1 MNSWGA
7 KFRFWKML
15 CLAGCEVAIFAS
27 FLSAQTSEHVPE
39 SRPLCCVGYHY
50 PAQQSELYS
59 QVEAFIKL
67 SPSAPAFDDIQ
78 AIFVPSAP
86 YIYVGSFFGRAYS
99 AIVGRRY
106 DRIVILGTDPTAT
119 APAVYSGAEFVT
131 PLGRLP
137 SDDEAIGRLLAK
149 CPVKFER
156 VAPRFPL
163 PSSIEGQLPFIQYIY
178 GKRPIVAIGLAGQTS
193 DEARAIGHAIAEVFD
208 DGKTLI
214 VGAVNLSESRDSRSC
229 EGMDKLLL
237 DRLDCLAIDKMAVE
251 FDQGR
256 IQASSA
262 AVVLAASVA
271 AREMGA
277 NHVEVMRYANSAGII
292 GDGQSVVGYMAAA
305 VGVRNDSKVC
315 SSKALMSKTEGEY
328 YLWIARRAISAR
340 LNVRVETGQPAVE
353 DRGLSPD
360 GVYLAIF
367 SDGKLRGGVASL
379 FPSQALPDAVAN
391 VAVSAAFNDPR
402 FNPLSAD
409 ELDKVTIKL
418 YIMTDARRVD
428 SPEDFD
434 PSKDVIFVRR
444 GSYSTM
450 ILPGELNPDL
460 KNKDLLGR
468 ACLKAGLLSNC
479 WRQNETS
486 VWRFEVQE
494 FEEKR

>member
-1 MNSWGA
+1 
-7 KFRFWKML
+7 
-15 CLAGCEVAIFAS
+15 
-27 FLSAQTSEHVPE
+27 
-39 SRPLCCVGYHY
+39 
-50 PAQQSELYS
+50 
-59 QVEAFIKL
+59 
-67 SPSAPAFDDIQ
+67 
-78 AIFVPSAP
+78 
-86 YIYVGSFFGRAYS
+86 
-99 AIVGRRY
+99 
-106 DRIVILGTDPTAT
+106 
-119 APAVYSGAEFVT
+119 
-131 PLGRLP
+131 
-137 SDDEAIGRLLAK
+137 
-149 CPVKFER
+149 
-156 VAPRFPL
+156 
-163 PSSIEGQLPFIQYIY
+163 
-178 GKRPIVAIGLAGQTS
+178 
-193 DEARAIGHAIAEVFD
+193 
-208 DGKTLI
+208 
-214 VGAVNLSESRDSRSC
+214 
-229 EGMDKLLL
+229 MDKLLL
-237 DRLDCLAIDKMAVE
+237 DRLECLAIDKMAVE

-271 AREMGA
+271 ARDMGA

-292 GDGQSVVGYMAAA
+292 GDRQSVVGYMAAA

-353 DRGLSPD
+353 DKGLSPD

-418 YIMTDARRVD
+418 YILTDARRVD

-460 KNKDLLGR
+460 TNEDLLGR

-479 WRQNETS
+479 WRQSEAS